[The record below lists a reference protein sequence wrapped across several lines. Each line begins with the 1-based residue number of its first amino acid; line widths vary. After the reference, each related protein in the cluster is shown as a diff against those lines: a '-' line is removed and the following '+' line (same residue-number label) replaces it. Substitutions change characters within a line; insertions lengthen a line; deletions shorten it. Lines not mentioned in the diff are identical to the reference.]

1 MENVEQGYTGRNM
14 YIPSD
19 SQAAIKAPDNFQ
31 INSKSVW
38 DCHQSTVKLAEHTKY
53 LATRGLAA
61 MRWLNNQPARLLTS
75 TDCTL
80 TCIWYICNGCQEGGS
95 GTG

>member
-1 MENVEQGYTGRNM
+1 MENAEQGYTGRNR

-19 SQAAIKAPDNFQ
+19 SQAAIKALENFQ
-31 INSKSVW
+31 INSKPVW
-38 DCHQSTVKLAEHTKY
+38 DCHQSTAKLAEHSRY
-53 LATRGLAA
+53 LATRGLTA
-61 MRWLNNQPARLLTS
+61 MRWLINQPAKLLTS

-80 TCIWYICNGCQEGGS
+80 TCIWYISNGCQVGGS